1 MNGWELER
9 LLDMI
14 DENMEANGVRLRAEI
29 LRFMK
34 NHEDTVVDQ
43 FRRSESVR
51 IPTSFGDFVLH
62 LADLR
67 KNVFNPIAA

>member
-14 DENMEANGVRLRAEI
+14 DENMEANEVRLRAEI
-29 LRFMK
+29 LRFMQ
-34 NHEDTVVDQ
+34 NHEDSVVEQ
-43 FRRSESVR
+43 FRSSESAR
-51 IPTSFGDFVLH
+51 IPTSFGDFLLR